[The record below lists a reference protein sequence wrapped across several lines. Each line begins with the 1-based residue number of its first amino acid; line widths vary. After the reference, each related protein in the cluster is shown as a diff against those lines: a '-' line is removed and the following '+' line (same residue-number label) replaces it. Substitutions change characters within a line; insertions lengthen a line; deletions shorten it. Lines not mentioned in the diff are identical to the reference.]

1 MIKEF
6 DGLFSE
12 CNSAFKQYRSAV
24 KTHNL
29 AYGLLNC
36 LGRHT
41 LTGMITSSGHQFVD
55 WSSVYRLFQG
65 SRVNIDSI
73 FSVITNS
80 LLNDKFSSNQDENI
94 YSHMDDTL
102 LNKTGRKVFGAS
114 WRRDPLGPPFHTNF
128 IWGQRFIQI
137 SISLPEKPGVCR
149 SRGIPVDL
157 HHCPSVKKPGKK
169 ATPELLNEYKEKKK
183 KMNLSL
189 QGVERIKVLRENLD
203 CQSAKDRQLVLSVD
217 GSYTNENVLKN
228 LPERVTLIGRIR
240 KDTVLNELP
249 DAEKTSMGRRRIY
262 GKLVP
267 KPEEIR
273 KSDEYIW
280 QQVEA
285 WAAGKKHIFKVKIID
300 NLRWRKAGNKNLRL
314 VIVHPLAYRLTKNSK
329 LLYRQPVY
337 LICTDTKLE
346 IEKLLQAYLWRWEI
360 EVNFR
365 EEKTLLGCGQAQVRT
380 KDPVEKVPAFIVAVY
395 SLLQLA
401 AYRVRK
407 SGNVNQLPKAKW
419 YPNKKVN
426 RESTGDILNIFRS
439 QLLARS
445 MDINFYDFVKL
456 QMTLRNRK
464 NYVEPTFSTL
474 FYNRN

>member
-1 MIKEF
+1 ME
-6 DGLFSE
+6 
-12 CNSAFKQYRSAV
+12 KQLKIRHRIYEP
-24 KTHNL
+24 KHL

-65 SRVNIDSI
+65 NRVNIDSM
-73 FSVITNS
+73 FSVIRSS
-80 LLNDKFSSNQDENI
+80 LLNNKFCSNQDANI

-102 LNKTGRKVFGAS
+102 LNKTGRKVFGTS

-137 SISLPEKPGVCR
+137 SMSLPEKPGTSR
-149 SRGIPVDL
+149 SRAIPVDL
-157 HHCPSVKKPGKK
+157 HHCPTVNKPGKK
-169 ATPELLNEYKEKKK
+169 ATQESWDEYKEKKK

-189 QGVERIKVLRENLD
+189 QGIERIKVLRKNLD
-203 CQSAKDRQLVLSVD
+203 SQAAKDRQLVVSVD

-249 DAEKTSMGRRRIY
+249 DAKGASAGRKRIY
-262 GKLVP
+262 GKLLP

-273 KSDEYIW
+273 KSEQYVW
-280 QQVEA
+280 QRVEA
-285 WAAGKKHIFKVKIID
+285 WAAGKKHNFNLKVID
-300 NLRWRKAGNKNLRL
+300 NIRWRKAGDKKLKL
-314 VIVHPLAYRLTKNSK
+314 VIIRPLSYRLTKNSR
-329 LLYRQPVY
+329 LLYRQPAY
-337 LICTDTKLE
+337 LICTDTELE

-365 EEKTLLGCGQAQVRT
+365 EQKTLLGCGQAQVRT

-426 RESTGDILNIFRS
+426 RESTGDLLNTFRS
-439 QLLARS
+439 QLFARS
-445 MDINFYDFVKL
+445 MNINFYDFVKL
-456 QMTLRNRK
+456 QKALRNRK
-464 NYVEPTFSTL
+464 NYVEPTISAN

>member
-12 CNSAFKQYRSAV
+12 CSSAFKQFRSALR
-24 KTHNL
+24 THNL

-65 SRVNIDSI
+65 NRVNIDSM
-73 FSVITNS
+73 FSVIRCS
-80 LLNDKFSSNQDENI
+80 LLKNKFRSNQDANI

-102 LNKTGRKVFGAS
+102 LNKTGKKVFGTS

-137 SISLPEKPGVCR
+137 SMSLPEKPGTSR
-149 SRGIPVDL
+149 SRAIPVDL
-157 HHCPSVKKPGKK
+157 HHCPTVNKPGKK
-169 ATPELLNEYKEKKK
+169 ATQESWDEYKEKKK

-189 QGVERIKVLRENLD
+189 QGIERIKVLRKNLD
-203 CQSAKDRQLVLSVD
+203 SQAAKDRQLVVSVD

-249 DAEKTSMGRRRIY
+249 DAKGASAGRKRIY
-262 GKLVP
+262 GKLLP

-273 KSDEYIW
+273 KSEQYVW

-285 WAAGKKHIFKVKIID
+285 WAAGKKHNFNLKVID
-300 NLRWRKAGNKNLRL
+300 NIRWRKAGDKKLKL
-314 VIVHPLAYRLTKNSK
+314 VIIRPLSYRLTKNSR
-329 LLYRQPVY
+329 LLYRQPAY
-337 LICTDTKLE
+337 LICTDTELE

-365 EEKTLLGCGQAQVRT
+365 EQKTLLGCGQAQVRT

-426 RESTGDILNIFRS
+426 RESTGDLLNTFRS
-439 QLLARS
+439 QLFARS
-445 MDINFYDFVKL
+445 MNINFYDFVKL
-456 QMTLRNRK
+456 QKALRNRK
-464 NYVEPTFSTL
+464 NYVEPTISAN